1 MKHHKEYPV
10 HFSHGEPRKISIPLD
25 EYKHLKEIEKLY
37 TELTKLES
45 QFKQINQG
53 EKQEEN
59 SIP

>member
-37 TELTKLES
+37 TELKTNGTSTDKD
-45 QFKQINQG
+45 
-53 EKQEEN
+53 
-59 SIP
+59 